1 LKTISVKQKYVKSVN
16 QNNKQIIS
24 SKNLIK
30 QIKDIQTT
38 KIQKTTKEKTRV
50 IYQMRNKGLL
60 K

>member
-1 LKTISVKQKYVKSVN
+1 LKIFSVKQKYVKSVN

-50 IYQMRNKGLL
+50 IHQMKIRDY
-60 K
+60 

>member
-1 LKTISVKQKYVKSVN
+1 LKIFSVKQKYVKSVN

-30 QIKDIQTT
+30 QIRDIQTT

-50 IYQMRNKGLL
+50 IHQMKIRDY
-60 K
+60 